1 MDSKAGSLKLHT
13 KYPVNMMKAVRGG
26 GEDESPQL

>member
-1 MDSKAGSLKLHT
+1 MDSKVGSLKLHT
-13 KYPVNMMKAVRGG
+13 KYPTNMMKGMKGG